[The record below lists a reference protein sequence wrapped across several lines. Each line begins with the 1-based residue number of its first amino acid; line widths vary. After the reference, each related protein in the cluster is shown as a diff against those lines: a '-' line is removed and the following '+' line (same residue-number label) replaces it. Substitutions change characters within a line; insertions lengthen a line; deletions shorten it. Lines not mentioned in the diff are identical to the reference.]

1 MWSLWLTSPL
11 SARSTKMRCLE
22 SPSPSLR
29 ARHSTDVPPRPPT
42 TPLPPLHLP
51 PLSNPH
57 SLFFADQG
65 HADQNQ
71 PAERVEPQP
80 LAAISTAASL
90 AVLREQSSLKD
101 LKKPKKPRLPQE
113 HKPTLRQRMLMWR
126 VRKGVQQRSVQR
138 EHVTATH
145 AITLSERLLQSRD
158 FRRCDHVLP
167 SDCRRCDHTIDF
179 SSRDRASS
187 RGRLCVISHG

>member
-1 MWSLWLTSPL
+1 MVSLADVSFERSLDKNAMPRVSKPLATSK
-11 SARSTKMRCLE
+11 AQHRR
-22 SPSPSLR
+22 
-29 ARHSTDVPPRPPT
+29 PPRPPT

-101 LKKPKKPRLPQE
+101 LKQPKKPRLPQE

-126 VRKGVQQRSVQR
+126 VRKGVQQRNVQR
-138 EHVTATH
+138 EHVTVTH
-145 AITLSERLLQSRD
+145 AIT
-158 FRRCDHVLP
+158 
-167 SDCRRCDHTIDF
+167 
-179 SSRDRASS
+179 
-187 RGRLCVISHG
+187 